1 MKNKR
6 ILFLAIA
13 ILSSVELLWKSQSRT
28 RLTNNLASKVAPT
41 TTQTILKKDQE
52 RLERNLKPETLR
64 DEHWAQVNDYAVDV
78 KKLLNKNNANH
89 FFKLSNGSIASLAS
103 CLKKDFCGMEK
114 RSEKDAYFDK
124 NKTPG
129 HILLARNLSIMLE
142 SLRLNPEL
150 QKEIDWDLIE
160 ELTDNSNETIQVLAV
175 ALIKDYSQI
184 DADPENL
191 YKVVDRYKGNAKADA
206 LSELSNNNSA
216 SERLMLVS
224 SLEKAFAVDDPNTVI
239 SVVEK
244 LKKMN
249 LSQAEMAK
257 VSRNLCHYKE
267 NGSDDPNWKMI
278 KYDMGKVRID
288 LEKICT
294 N

>member
-1 MKNKR
+1 MKNKKIIFLLMT
-6 ILFLAIA
+6 ILCSAG
-13 ILSSVELLWKSQSRT
+13 LLWKSQSRT
-28 RLTNNLASKVAPT
+28 IHINNLAAT
-41 TTQTILKKDQE
+41 TTTSQSILKKDRE
-52 RLERNLKPETLR
+52 ALERNLKRETLQ
-64 DEHWAQVNDYAVDV
+64 DENWAQINDYSIDAV
-78 KKLLNKNNANH
+78 KLVNKNNSVH
-89 FFKLSNGSIASLAS
+89 FFKLSNGSIVSLAS
-103 CLKKDFCGMEK
+103 CLKKDFCGMER
-114 RSEKDAYFDK
+114 RSESDAYFDK

-142 SLRLNPEL
+142 GLRLNPEL
-150 QKEIDWDLIE
+150 QKEIDWDLIG

-175 ALIKDYSQI
+175 TLLKDYSQI
-184 DADPENL
+184 DSDPESL
-191 YKVVDRYKGNAKADA
+191 YKLVDRYKGNAKANA
-206 LSELSNNNSA
+206 LTELSNTNST
-216 SERLMLVS
+216 SERLLLVN

-278 KYDMGKVRID
+278 KYDMGKFRID
-288 LEKICT
+288 LEKICS